1 MANRNVR
8 GPKKQLGKSCSKLK
22 HRHPQN
28 IKRTCNMHPQNL
40 ETLLKQQ
47 QDEEQVEE

>member
-28 IKRTCNMHPQNL
+28 LKRTCNLHPQDL
-40 ETLLKQQ
+40 ETLLKQ
-47 QDEEQVEE
+47 DEEQVKE

>member
-8 GPKKQLGKSCSKLK
+8 GPTKQLGKSCSKLK

-28 IKRTCNMHPQNL
+28 KKRICNLHPQNL
-40 ETLLKQQ
+40 ERMSAKQE
-47 QDEEQVEE
+47 DEEQK